1 MVTLNVSVKISE
13 IPNVTSYETVSS
25 SRRFTTSSWDNFSPV
40 VRTIGREKKLE
51 RYVER
56 YLKSIESL
64 KPVVVGFTYGL
75 KRSGTL
81 AIENNPCIV
90 TKPDYP
96 QSEQTR

>member
-56 YLKSIESL
+56 YLKSIEVLETRCSRFSL
-64 KPVVVGFTYGL
+64 TVSSDLGP
-75 KRSGTL
+75 
-81 AIENNPCIV
+81 
-90 TKPDYP
+90 
-96 QSEQTR
+96 